1 MNRNKL
7 MSLVTGFGFC
17 LLFTIA
23 NAQDNQLTQQE
34 KKGGWQL
41 LFDGKTTNGWKG
53 AFKPGFP
60 AKGWKVENGLL
71 NVQSSGGSE
80 STNGGDIITLTDYTN
95 FELSVDFKITEG
107 ANSGIKYFVDAAQPV
122 PANPKSAIGL
132 EFQILDDE
140 RHPDAKLGMNG
151 NRTIG
156 SLYDLIPA
164 IYNKPVKPI
173 GEWNTARIV
182 SVGSHVEHWLNGILV
197 VAYERGSDHFKA
209 LVAGSKYKDL
219 AGFGQAPK
227 GRILLQD
234 HGNEVYYKNMKIRKL
249 QSLPQNTFQKAL
261 KEKLG
266 MVSYTFRNS
275 FSKNIAATL
284 DSIKALGITNIEF
297 SNLFG
302 KTAAEIKTLLDE
314 RGMICTSYG
323 TNYTN
328 LVTKTD
334 EIAKDAK
341 ALGATYLR
349 VAWIDHDKA
358 AGFGLA
364 NAKKAVAD
372 FNTAGKLLKEKYG
385 LSFCYHNHGY
395 EFQPYE
401 NGTYFDYIV
410 ANTNPD
416 YVGFELDI
424 LWAFHPGKDPV
435 ELLKKYGNRFKLM
448 HVKDLRKGVT
458 GDFSG
463 GTPVENDVALGSGQI
478 NIAAVMKA
486 AQNSAIKYY
495 YIEDESPNVNLQV
508 PVSIAYLKG
517 L

>member
-1 MNRNKL
+1 MNKL
-7 MSLVTGFGFC
+7 QHLVIGFGFC
-17 LLFTIA
+17 LFFITA
-23 NAQDNQLTQQE
+23 NSQDNQLTQKE
-34 KKGGWQL
+34 KKEGWQL

-53 AFKPGFP
+53 AFLPGFP

-132 EFQILDDE
+132 EFQVLDDD
-140 RHPDAKLGMNG
+140 RHPDAKLGING

-164 IYNKPVKPI
+164 IYNKPVKAI

-182 SVGSHVEHWLNGILV
+182 SIGNHVEHWLNGTMV
-197 VAYERGSDHFKA
+197 VAYERGSDAFKTI
-209 LVAGSKYKDL
+209 VAGSKYKDI
-219 AGFGQAPK
+219 AGFGLAPK

-234 HGNEVYYKNMKIRKL
+234 HGNEVYYKNIKIRKL
-249 QSLPQNTFQKAL
+249 QPPPQTAFQKVL

-275 FSKNIAATL
+275 FSKDMAATL

-302 KTAAEIKTLLDE
+302 KTASEIKTLLDE
-314 RGMICTSYG
+314 RGMICTSFG
-323 TNYTN
+323 TGYPDIVNN
-328 LVTKTD
+328 IQIVA
-334 EIAKDAK
+334 ENAK
-341 ALGATYLR
+341 ALGATFVR
-349 VAWIDHDKA
+349 VSWIPHENVP
-358 AGFGLA
+358 FTIEH
-364 NAKKAVAD
+364 AKKAVKD
-372 FNTAGKLLKEKYG
+372 FNTAGKILKEHG
-385 LSFCYHNHGY
+385 ITFCYHNHGY
-395 EFQPYE
+395 EFQPYQ
-401 NGTYFDYIV
+401 NGTYYDYIV
-410 ANTNPD
+410 ANTAPE
-416 YVGFELDI
+416 YVSFEMDI
-424 LWAFHPGKDPV
+424 LWVAHPGKNPV
-435 ELLKKYGNRFKLM
+435 ELLLKYPNRFKLM
-448 HVKDLRKGVT
+448 HVKDLRKGIV

-463 GTPVENDVALGSGQI
+463 GTPVVNDVALGSGQI
-478 NIAAVMKA
+478 DIAAVMKA
-486 AQNSAIKYY
+486 AQKSAIRYY

-508 PVSIAYLKG
+508 PVSIAFLKG